1 VDPTDSPS
9 TKCPF
14 TAAPRR
20 FRAREGRPLSRLRG
34 PERGRSWSL
43 GPIEKPDFRR
53 IGTEATRGYSPAMVT
68 FAESGQMPEQ
78 AYEPPVLVEIGTVAE
93 LTLGRCWFGI
103 KQVGGS
109 DGFSLAGQPISI
121 SNCSS

>member
-1 VDPTDSPS
+1 VVAGS
-9 TKCPF
+9 
-14 TAAPRR
+14 
-20 FRAREGRPLSRLRG
+20 
-34 PERGRSWSL
+34 
-43 GPIEKPDFRR
+43 IEKPDFRR
-53 IGTEATRGYSPAMVT
+53 ICTGATRNYSPAMVT
-68 FAESGQMPEQ
+68 FAEMPEP
-78 AYEPPVLVEIGTVAE
+78 AYEPPVLIEIGTVAE